1 MLSMGIQVGMRVR
14 CLQKNT
20 YAQPGT
26 EGIVRWI
33 DREGCNDIAVEWD
46 RDVGGHQC
54 DRGEGYGDLPIRAGH
69 GEWMSPW

>member
-1 MLSMGIQVGMRVR
+1 MLSSDIRVGMRVR

-33 DREGCNDIAVEWD
+33 DRSGSNDIAVEWD
-46 RDVGGHQC
+46 
-54 DRGEGYGDLPIRAGH
+54 
-69 GEWMSPW
+69 SPV